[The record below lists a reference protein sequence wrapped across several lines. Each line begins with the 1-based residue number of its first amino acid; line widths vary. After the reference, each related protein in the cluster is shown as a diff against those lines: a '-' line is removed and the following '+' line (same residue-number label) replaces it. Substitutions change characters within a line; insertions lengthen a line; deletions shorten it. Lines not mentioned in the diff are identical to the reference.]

1 MQVQLTIKAFLI
13 ITLFSICF
21 AKFTSSYTLSDTL
34 PVNMQLSKKL
44 VWGENGLAR
53 KLNLAPVNRVDELKL
68 RHKMLQTH
76 QKLGLLTLGMM
87 GYQVYLGS
95 NMNSRNDKVLHRK
108 LGYSTFGVYMTAA
121 GFSVLSP
128 PALKYNKGVSSIK
141 LHRYLSYIHFAGMLC
156 MPYLGYLSAGN
167 MDTSSAEYHTK
178 ALNAH
183 RIVGAITFTSLSL
196 SFLTI
201 LIP

>member
-1 MQVQLTIKAFLI
+1 MNSIYISIVLI
-13 ITLFSICF
+13 SLCFSQF
-21 AKFTSSYTLSDTL
+21 ASSYTLSDTL
-34 PVNMQLSKKL
+34 PKDMPLSKKM

-53 KLNLAPVNRVDELKL
+53 KLNLAPENRVDELKL

-87 GYQVYLGS
+87 GYQVYLGN
-95 NMNSRNDKVLHRK
+95 NMNSQKDKALHRK

-128 PALKYNKGVSSIK
+128 PALRYNKGGSSIK

-167 MDTSSAEYHTK
+167 MDTHTAEYHTK
-178 ALNAH
+178 ALKAH
-183 RIVGAITFTSLSL
+183 EIVGSITFASLSL
-196 SFLTI
+196 SFLTT
-201 LIP
+201 LLP

>member
-1 MQVQLTIKAFLI
+1 MP
-13 ITLFSICF
+13 
-21 AKFTSSYTLSDTL
+21 Y
-34 PVNMQLSKKL
+34 SKK
-44 VWGENGLAR
+44 VIWGESGLAR
-53 KLNLAPVNRVDELKL
+53 KLHLAPEDRIGELKL

-87 GYQVYLGS
+87 GYQVYLGK
-95 NMNSRNDKVLHRK
+95 NMGGEREKRLHRK

-128 PALKYNKGVSSIK
+128 PAIQYHKGVSSIK

-167 MDTSSAEYHTK
+167 LDTDSAEYHTK
-178 ALNAH
+178 ARNAH
-183 RIVGAITFTSLSL
+183 EIIGTITFASLSL
-196 SFLTI
+196 SFLAT
-201 LIP
+201 LLP

>member
-1 MQVQLTIKAFLI
+1 
-13 ITLFSICF
+13 
-21 AKFTSSYTLSDTL
+21 
-34 PVNMQLSKKL
+34 
-44 VWGENGLAR
+44 VWGKNGLAR
-53 KLNLAPVNRVDELKL
+53 KLNIAPKDRVAELKL

-87 GYQVYLGS
+87 SYQYYSGNQMVDMGNYE
-95 NMNSRNDKVLHRK
+95 NRDLHKK
-108 LGYSTFGVYMTAA
+108 LGYSTFGLYMTAA

-128 PALKYNKGVSSIK
+128 PAMQYSKGNSAIK

-167 MDTSSAEYHTK
+167 MDTSTTEYHSK
-178 ALNAH
+178 AINAH
-183 RIVGAITFTSLSL
+183 KIVGAITYTAFSL

>member
-34 PVNMQLSKKL
+34 PENMPLSKKL

>member
-1 MQVQLTIKAFLI
+1 MP
-13 ITLFSICF
+13 FSKTVI
-21 AKFTSSYTLSDTL
+21 
-34 PVNMQLSKKL
+34 
-44 VWGENGLAR
+44 WGENGLAR
-53 KLNLAPVNRVDELKL
+53 KLNLAPENRVDELKL
-68 RHKMLQTH
+68 RHKMLQAH

-87 GYQVYLGS
+87 GYQVYLGN
-95 NMNSRNDKVLHRK
+95 NMNSWNDKALHRK

-183 RIVGAITFTSLSL
+183 KMVGAITFTSLSL

>member
-1 MQVQLTIKAFLI
+1 MPF
-13 ITLFSICF
+13 
-21 AKFTSSYTLSDTL
+21 
-34 PVNMQLSKKL
+34 SKKV

-53 KLNLAPVNRVDELKL
+53 KLNIAPENRIGELKL
-68 RHKMLQTH
+68 RHKMLQAH
-76 QKLGLLTLGMM
+76 QKLGLLTLGIMS
-87 GYQVYLGS
+87 YQYYLG
-95 NMNSRNDKVLHRK
+95 NQMAEQGNYENRELHK
-108 LGYSTFGVYMTAA
+108 NLGYSTFGVYMSAA

-128 PALKYNKGVSSIK
+128 PAMQYSNGSSSIK

-183 RIVGAITFTSLSL
+183 KMVGAITFTSLSL

>member
-1 MQVQLTIKAFLI
+1 MP
-13 ITLFSICF
+13 FSKRI
-21 AKFTSSYTLSDTL
+21 
-34 PVNMQLSKKL
+34 

-53 KLNLAPVNRVDELKL
+53 KLNLAPENRVGELKL

-76 QKLGLLTLGMM
+76 QKLGLLTLGIM

-95 NMNSRNDKVLHRK
+95 NMNSQSDMTLHRK

-121 GFSVLSP
+121 GLSVLSP

-167 MDTSSAEYHTK
+167 MDTHTAEYHTK
-178 ALNAH
+178 ALKAH
-183 RIVGAITFTSLSL
+183 EIVGRITFTSLSL
-196 SFLTI
+196 SFLTT
-201 LIP
+201 LLP

>member
-1 MQVQLTIKAFLI
+1 LTIKAFLI
-13 ITLFSICF
+13 ITLISICF

-34 PVNMQLSKKL
+34 PENMPLSKKL

>member
-13 ITLFSICF
+13 ITLISICF

-34 PVNMQLSKKL
+34 PENMPLSKKL

>member
-1 MQVQLTIKAFLI
+1 MECKLI
-13 ITLFSICF
+13 IYILLFTISFSQI
-21 AKFTSSYTLSDTL
+21 TSSDTL
-34 PVNMQLSKKL
+34 NDTLPQNMPFSKT
-44 VWGENGLAR
+44 VIWGEGGFAR
-53 KLNLAPVNRVDELKL
+53 KFNIAPKDRIGELKL
-68 RHKMLQTH
+68 RHKMLQAH

-87 GYQVYLGS
+87 SYQYYVGNQIVNTGS
-95 NMNSRNDKVLHRK
+95 YEDRNLHRK

-141 LHRYLSYIHFAGMLC
+141 LHRYLAYIHFTGMLC
-156 MPYLGYLSAGN
+156 MPYLGYLSARN

>member
-1 MQVQLTIKAFLI
+1 MPF
-13 ITLFSICF
+13 
-21 AKFTSSYTLSDTL
+21 
-34 PVNMQLSKKL
+34 SKKV

-53 KLNLAPVNRVDELKL
+53 KLNLAPKDRIGELKL

-87 GYQVYLGS
+87 SYQYYVGNQMVAGNYEK
-95 NMNSRNDKVLHRK
+95 RNLHRK

-128 PALKYNKGVSSIK
+128 PALKYSKGVSSIK

-167 MDTSSAEYHTK
+167 MDTDTAEYHTK
-178 ALNAH
+178 ALKAH
-183 RIVGAITFTSLSL
+183 EIMGSITFASLSL
-196 SFLTI
+196 SFLTT
-201 LIP
+201 LVP

>member
-1 MQVQLTIKAFLI
+1 M
-13 ITLFSICF
+13 
-21 AKFTSSYTLSDTL
+21 
-34 PVNMQLSKKL
+34 
-44 VWGENGLAR
+44 
-53 KLNLAPVNRVDELKL
+53 VNR
-68 RHKMLQTH
+68 
-76 QKLGLLTLGMM
+76 
-87 GYQVYLGS
+87 GS
-95 NMNSRNDKVLHRK
+95 YEDHNLHRK

-201 LIP
+201 LIPWDWVYCFYLWAVYSQTFKWIKRKAPFLMWGTIPFMNGREFHPKLRLKRIVMRKGMIAMPLSPCL

>member
-1 MQVQLTIKAFLI
+1 MNNIYIGIALI
-13 ITLFSICF
+13 SLAYSQFN
-21 AKFTSSYTLSDTL
+21 SSYTLSDTL
-34 PVNMQLSKKL
+34 PANMPLSKKV

-53 KLNLAPVNRVDELKL
+53 KLNLAPENRVDELKL
-68 RHKMLQTH
+68 RHKMLQAH

-95 NMNSRNDKVLHRK
+95 NMSSGNDKALHRK

-141 LHRYLSYIHFAGMLC
+141 FHRYLSYIHFAGMLC

-167 MDTSSAEYHTK
+167 MDTHTAEYHTK
-178 ALNAH
+178 ALKAH
-183 RIVGAITFTSLSL
+183 EIVGSITFASLSL
-196 SFLTI
+196 SFLTT
-201 LIP
+201 LLP